1 MSNGNYFEGNLFTKA
16 MDVLNTPQY
25 FMAGFADG
33 LLSGENPFEA
43 GLEGIGDRHS
53 FVDTLKN
60 HDVPFATPLGVAAD
74 FIIPTFA
81 AGKLAKLANMKN
93 IGRLKAIMA
102 TEKAAMEGRTLEESL
117 EGAARSLDQ
126 INDARAGLHGA
137 EQSADDLTARVL
149 GANRAGA
156 QAVAAGSTT
165 PAAALSATQ
174 GTVPSLVQTV
184 GGGLPPVVASNATAA
199 TTAANAATTLASK
212 NPLMRPIEGAVKVGK
227 GMLDDAARRLIGD
240 DALEIIKNNTWRRVH
255 DALRQSPLFAGIGE
269 HMSWALKRTEV
280 VTAHMRAAYMTKSEK
295 IIQLIGNDSADHNI
309 WWRLSQGLNLNAE
322 QVAQLA
328 SDPERAQRLRDAVK
342 MTQDY
347 FAEDF
352 GLKSKLGI
360 RQIIGAHT
368 QALRRL
374 NAAERKTVMEY
385 IKDPALL
392 AQMEAVNNLPV
403 DEFKLVKLARSIADE
418 GGEVD
423 ELVQAVTSPLK
434 RVLNYLPSLTNKEAR
449 KRLEKEAYDRA
460 YQLELHMQGLSDT
473 KVLTKTLDD
482 RVVAA
487 LKTRIGTT
495 KIVPGMP
502 EYDAKYNEIYHNIT
516 NGVRTGRVKP
526 MPQQVLEA
534 RARLLT
540 DAWAKKN
547 TGLNWRTMNPQQRKA
562 LYNRVMGEERKILFQ
577 DIERKARSIAKAEM
591 SDPDE
596 VIAGFQHSRHRPIGN
611 MTEESIQRL
620 ANDSIIDPAEIFARH
635 ASDSGLVLGA
645 AKGYGPQGQ
654 LWKAVRENYL
664 LNHGVADNF
673 RPEDLDPLTS
683 HGLNYLTRL
692 HKLTTGNGAVPLDRA
707 VSAAGK
713 VADFMFLGPRTVL
726 VQTMNL
732 ANSASHAGVANAF
745 ATMAETMTN
754 PEMRAIGARLANVFP
769 NVGDYTTDKSKFAKL
784 MDKFN
789 FLGYGGIKASD
800 TNMRAQS
807 AMAAML
813 DSFGR
818 EQEILKHVRS
828 GNLGK
833 ARQLAD
839 RFKLDY
845 ATDVSYLLD
854 PAHGALKNADI
865 LRIGEIGS
873 IKSNFGNSILDQQM
887 MFNSPTGKFFLKFKN
902 FSAHQTNFITG
913 MLSRFKQ
920 TGNPA
925 EILRYT
931 GTFGWTY
938 DHMQPILDVFKNPR
952 STKKD
957 KEDASKKLQ
966 SAMMIGMFGY
976 LGDAALALGS
986 DSEALGL
993 GVVTGPIPNAALR
1006 AKTTIGA
1013 LLQGDFNKALEQGP
1027 ALPRQY
1033 ANIWRNR
1040 NGN

>member
-1 MSNGNYFEGNLFTKA
+1 VSNGNYFEGNLFTKT

-74 FIIPTFA
+74 FILPGIA

-93 IGRLKAIMA
+93 IARLKGIME

-117 EGAARSLDQ
+117 EGASRSLNQ
-126 INDARAGLHGA
+126 IDDARAGLHGA
-137 EQSADDLTARVL
+137 EQSADDLAARAL

-156 QAVAAGSTT
+156 QAVGAGAEST
-165 PAAALSATQ
+165 AAALDATQ
-174 GTVPSLVQTV
+174 GTVPKLVEEV
-184 GGGLPPVVASNATAA
+184 GGGLPAMVASDATAA
-199 TTAANAATTLASK
+199 STAANAATTLASK
-212 NPLMRPIEGAVKVGK
+212 NPLMRPIEGAVKFGK
-227 GMLDDAARRLIGD
+227 GMLNEGMRRIIGD
-240 DALEIIKNNTWRRVH
+240 DALEIIKNHTYRKVH
-255 DALRQSPLFAGIGE
+255 DALQQSPLFAGIGE
-269 HMSWALKRTEV
+269 HMSWALKRTEA
-280 VTAHMRAAYMTKSEK
+280 VTAHMRAAYMTKSQK
-295 IIQLIGNDSADHNI
+295 IIDLIGRESGDHNI
-309 WWRLSQGLNLNAE
+309 WWRLSQGLDLNAD
-322 QVAQLA
+322 QIALLA
-328 SDPERAQRLRDAVK
+328 KDPERAKRLRDAVK

-360 RQIIGAHT
+360 RQIIGEHT

-374 NAAERKTVMEY
+374 NAAERKTVLEY
-385 IKDPALL
+385 VKDPARL
-392 AQMEAVNNLPV
+392 AQMEAIDNLPV

-460 YQLELHMQGLSDT
+460 YQLELHMRGLGDE
-473 KVLTKTLDD
+473 KTLNKILDE
-482 RVVAA
+482 RTVAA
-487 LKTRIGTT
+487 LKTKFGSR
-495 KIVPGMP
+495 KIVAGMP
-502 EYDAKYNEIYHNIT
+502 EYEAKYNEIYQNIT
-516 NGVRTGRVKP
+516 EGIRSGRVKP
-526 MPQQVLEA
+526 IPQKVLEA
-534 RARLLT
+534 RATLLT
-540 DAWAKKN
+540 EKWAQSN
-547 TGLNWRTMNPQQRKA
+547 SGLSWVGLNSQQQEAIYKKA
-562 LYNRVMGEERKILFQ
+562 FDQERKILFR

-596 VIAGFQHSRHRPIGN
+596 VIAGFQYSRHRPIEN

-620 ANDSIIDPAEIFARH
+620 ANDSIIDPMEIFARH
-635 ASDSGLVLGA
+635 ASDSGLVIGA

-654 LWKAVRENYL
+654 LWKAIRENYL

-673 RPEDLDPLTS
+673 RPEDLDPLTA

-692 HKLTTGNGAVPLDRA
+692 HKLTTGNGAVPMDRA
-707 VSAAGK
+707 VSAAARL
-713 VADFMFLGPRTVL
+713 ADLMFLGPRTVL

-745 ATMAETMTN
+745 ATMAETLTN
-754 PEMRAIGARLANVFP
+754 PEMRSIGARLANVFP
-769 NVGDYTTDKSKFAKL
+769 NVGDYTTDKSKFAKML
-784 MDKFN
+784 EKFN

-813 DSFGR
+813 DSLGK
-818 EQEILKHVRS
+818 EEEILRHVRS

-833 ARQLAD
+833 ARQLVD

-845 ATDVSYLLD
+845 STDISYLLD
-854 PAHGALKNADI
+854 PANTALKHSDL
-865 LRIGEIGS
+865 LRVAEIGS
-873 IKSNFGNSILDQQM
+873 IKSNFANSILDQQM
-887 MFNSPTGKFFLKFKN
+887 MFNSPAGKFFLKFKN

-920 TGNPA
+920 TKNPA

-931 GTFGWTY
+931 STFGWTY
-938 DHMQPILDVFKNPR
+938 DKLQPMLDVFKSPKA
-952 STKKD
+952 TKNE
-957 KEDASKKLQ
+957 KEDAVKKLQ